1 MLERTNGGFLIGKIK
16 QIQGRVFEKMLAEHG
31 ISQFNGAQGRI
42 LFVLWER
49 DGIPI
54 RDLAEE
60 TGLARTTL
68 TGMLDR
74 LETSGH
80 VVREADPEDRRSI
93 RIRLTDQ
100 ARGLREQ
107 YDAVSAEMGEVFYR
121 GFRDEEILEFER
133 NLGRI
138 LENLTKKG
146 D

>member
-54 RDLAEE
+54 RFLAEE

-74 LETSGH
+74 LEDSGH

-100 ARGLREQ
+100 ARGLRGQ

-121 GFRDEEILEFER
+121 GFQDEEILEFER

>member
-54 RDLAEE
+54 RSLAEE

-74 LETSGH
+74 LEDSGH

-100 ARGLREQ
+100 ARGLRGQ

-121 GFRDEEILEFER
+121 GFQDEEILEFER

>member
-42 LFVLWER
+42 LFVLWGR

-74 LETSGH
+74 LEASGH